1 MTFLPYFSTE
11 TAIFCGH
18 DRFCPMRFSAPYRSS
33 GFVYQLIH
41 HHIHFLVQDYI
52 HFYPSVSRI
61 LIFLLSPAETTED
74 HRSIPA
80 DQDGFVG
87 QKDRI
92 PDPVRRGNV
101 PNGLPTPSS
110 FYKKGRL
117 SASGSVFQRF
127 DAQGILCRFVFS
139 VIQKLL
145 QRLPSGHPPCRAFP
159 RADPGHFFR
168 NVRRLPSAYKSAVS
182 GSVPG

>member
-1 MTFLPYFSTE
+1 
-11 TAIFCGH
+11 
-18 DRFCPMRFSAPYRSS
+18 MRFSASFRSS

-41 HHIHFLVQDYI
+41 HRIHFSVQDYM

-61 LIFLLSPAETTED
+61 FLFLLSPSENTED
-74 HRSIPA
+74 HHSIPA
-80 DQDGFVG
+80 DQDRFVG

-101 PNGLPTPSS
+101 PNGLIRAFFLLQKRTPFGVRIVSS
-110 FYKKGRL
+110 IFMHR
-117 SASGSVFQRF
+117 ASCAVMF
-127 DAQGILCRFVFS
+127 FS
-139 VIQKLL
+139 VIQKLS
-145 QRLPSGHPPCRAFP
+145 QRLTSGHPPCRAFP